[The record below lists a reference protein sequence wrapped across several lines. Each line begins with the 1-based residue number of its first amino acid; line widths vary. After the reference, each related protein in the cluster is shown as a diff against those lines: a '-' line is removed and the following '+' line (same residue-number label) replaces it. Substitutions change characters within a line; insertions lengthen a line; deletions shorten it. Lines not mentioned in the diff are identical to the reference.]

1 MKLVSVRIQNFRA
14 FEDETVNLS
23 NYTCL
28 VGANGTGKS
37 TVLTALRVFFRDTM
51 DVATDLVNLTRE
63 DFFNKDTTKT
73 ITITL
78 TFEDLSEQAQAD
90 FKDYYRGSKL
100 IISSVAEWNA
110 ETELASV
117 LHKGQRFVHP
127 DFKVYFAKDSDGE
140 SAQILK
146 DTYAEIRVKY
156 PDLPDVKVKAQM
168 AGALREYEEKHPEEC
183 KIVLSNDQ
191 FYGFSKGTN
200 LLAKYIQWVY
210 VPAVKDAS
218 SEEMEERT
226 SVLGKL
232 LERTVR
238 TKLSFTDSLDKIKE
252 DSKQQYDKL
261 LKDNE
266 AALKELS
273 GALNKRIQDWGH
285 PQASLNLV
293 WYADANKAV
302 SIAEPT
308 ARSVLGE
315 SGFTGMVARLGHGLQ
330 RSYLLA
336 LLQELAGADDAD
348 APRLILA
355 CEEPELYQ
363 HPPQARHL
371 AGVFEKLS
379 ESNTQVLLCTH
390 SPYFVS
396 GGRFEDVRV
405 FSKCSGAGATHSHLS
420 LTELAA
426 TLTEARG
433 GPVPTVSAMAAKV
446 EQVLRA
452 ELSELFFSPVII
464 LVEGVEDAAYLR
476 AYLTLSNHWYD
487 YRRRGCHIV
496 PTNGKSNMAYPLAI
510 IKGLGLPVFTV
521 FDADAD
527 ETDPEKI
534 RMHEK
539 HNIMLLKL
547 LADTDTPPMPETDSW
562 FTDHVVWQTNIG
574 DVVAKEIGKDDW
586 NTIRDKVRDDHDF
599 NVKGLNKNTMFI
611 GHAVAAA
618 WEQGKKSTSLVR
630 LCTAIL
636 DFAKS
641 ADEDGEQ

>member
-1 MKLVSVRIQNFRA
+1 MKLVSIRIQNFRA
-14 FEDETVNLS
+14 FEDETVDLN

-37 TVLTALRVFFRDTM
+37 TVLTALRVFFRDTT
-51 DVATDLVNLTRE
+51 DVATDLVNLTIE
-63 DFFNKDTTKT
+63 DFFKKDTTRT

-78 TFEDLSEQAQAD
+78 TFEDLSEQARED
-90 FKDYYRGSKL
+90 FKDYYRSGKL
-100 IISSVAEWNA
+100 IVSAVAEWDANNA
-110 ETELASV
+110 LAPV

-127 DFKVYFAKDSDGE
+127 DFKVYFAKDSDRE
-140 SAQILK
+140 SAQILR
-146 DTYAEIRVKY
+146 DTYAEIRGRY
-156 PDLPDVKVKAQM
+156 PNLPDVRVKAQM
-168 AGALREYEEKHPEEC
+168 AEALREYEENHPQEC
-183 KIVLSNDQ
+183 KIALSNDQ
-191 FYGFSKGTN
+191 FYGFSKGAN
-200 LLAKYIQWVY
+200 LLEKYIQWAY

-218 SEEMEERT
+218 SEEMEART

-238 TKLSFTDSLDKIKE
+238 TKLSFTESLDKIKE
-252 DSKQQYDKL
+252 DSRLQYNKL

-266 AALKELS
+266 GALKNLS
-273 GALNKRIQDWGH
+273 EALNMRIQDWGH

-293 WYADANKAV
+293 WHADANKAV

-308 ARSVLGE
+308 ARSLLGE

-336 LLQELAGADDAD
+336 LLQELAGNDDAD

-371 AGVFEKLS
+371 AWVFDKLS
-379 ESNTQVLLCTH
+379 EANTQVLLCTH

-396 GGRFEDVRV
+396 GGRFANVRV
-405 FSKCSGAGATHSHLS
+405 FRKAGGAGATHSHLP
-420 LTELAA
+420 LTDLAK
-426 TLTEARG
+426 TLAEARS
-433 GPVPTVSAMAAKV
+433 GPKPTVNAMAAKV

-452 ELSELFFSPVII
+452 ELSELFFSPVIV
-464 LVEGVEDAAYLR
+464 LVEGVEDAAYIR
-476 AYLTLSNHWYD
+476 TYLTLNDQWYE

-510 IKGLGLPVFTV
+510 AKGLGLPVFTI

-527 ETDPEKI
+527 EDAPE
-534 RMHEK
+534 RRETHEK
-539 HNIMLLKL
+539 QNAALLKL
-547 LADTDTPPMPETDSW
+547 LGDMDTPPMPSADCW
-562 FTDHVVWQTNIG
+562 FADHVTWQTNIG
-574 DVVAKEIGKDDW
+574 DVVAKEIGEDDW
-586 NTIRDKVRDDHDF
+586 NKIRNKVRDDHDF
-599 NVKGLNKNTMFI
+599 NVKGLNKNAMFI

-618 WEQGKKSTSLVR
+618 WKQGKKSASLEK
-630 LCTAIL
+630 LCVAIL

-641 ADEDGEQ
+641 VDEQRG

>member
-1 MKLVSVRIQNFRA
+1 MKLVSVRLQNFRA
-14 FEDETVNLS
+14 FEDETVDLS

-37 TVLTALRVFFRDTM
+37 TVLTALRVFFRDTT
-51 DVATDLVNLTRE
+51 DVATDLVNLTKE
-63 DFFNKDTTKT
+63 DFFKKDTTRT

-78 TFEDLSEQAQAD
+78 TFETLSEKAQED

-100 IISSVAEWNA
+100 IVSAVAEWSA
-110 ETELASV
+110 DTGLAPV

-127 DFKVYFAKDSDGE
+127 DFKVYFAKESDGE

-146 DTYAEIRVKY
+146 DTYAKIRAKY

-183 KIVLSNDQ
+183 KTALSNDQ

-200 LLAKYIQWVY
+200 LLEKYIQWVY

-218 SEEMEERT
+218 SEEMEART

-238 TKLSFTDSLDKIKE
+238 TKLSFTDSLEKIKE

-273 GALNKRIQDWGH
+273 SALNKRIQDWGH
-285 PQASLNLV
+285 PQASLNIV
-293 WYADANKAV
+293 WHADANKAV

-336 LLQELAGADDAD
+336 LLQELAGADDAE

-405 FSKCSGAGATHSHLS
+405 FRKASGTGATHSHLS
-420 LTELAA
+420 LTKLAE
-426 TLTEARG
+426 TLAEARG
-433 GPVPTVSAMAAKV
+433 GPAPTVSAMAAKV

-476 AYLTLSNHWYD
+476 AYLTLSDQWHE

-510 IKGLGLPVFTV
+510 AKGLSLPVFTV

-527 ETDPEKI
+527 ETDPGK
-534 RMHEK
+534 MATHK
-539 HNIMLLKL
+539 KDNTALLKL
-547 LADTDTPPMPETDSW
+547 LADTDTPPMPEADSW
-562 FTDHVVWQTNIG
+562 FADHVVWQTNIG
-574 DVVAKEIGKDDW
+574 DVLAKEIGKDDW
-586 NTIRDKVRDDHDF
+586 NTIRDKVRSDHDF
-599 NVKGLNKNTMFI
+599 NVKNLNKNTMFI

-618 WEQGKKSTSLVR
+618 WEQGKKSTSLER
-630 LCTAIL
+630 LCKAIL

-641 ADEDGEQ
+641 ADEEGEE

>member
-1 MKLVSVRIQNFRA
+1 MKLASVRIENFRA
-14 FEDETVNLS
+14 FEDETVDLG

-37 TVLTALRVFFRDTM
+37 TVLTALRVFFRDTT
-51 DVATDLVNLTRE
+51 DAATDLVNLTEE
-63 DFFNKDTTKT
+63 DFFKKDTTRT
-73 ITITL
+73 ISITL
-78 TFEDLSEQAQAD
+78 TFEDLSEQAQKD
-90 FKDYYRGSKL
+90 FKDYYRGNKL
-100 IISSVAEWNA
+100 IVSAVAEWNA
-110 ETELASV
+110 DTELAPV

-140 SAQILK
+140 SAQALK
-146 DTYAEIRVKY
+146 DTYAEIRDKH
-156 PDLPDVKVKAQM
+156 PSLPDVKVKAQM
-168 AGALREYEEKHPEEC
+168 AGALREYEEEHPGEC
-183 KIVLSNDQ
+183 KTALSNDQ

-200 LLAKYIQWVY
+200 LLEKHIQWVY

-218 SEEMEERT
+218 SEEMEART
-226 SVLGKL
+226 SVLGRL

-238 TKLSFTDSLDKIKE
+238 TKLSFTDSLDRIKE

-273 GALNKRIQDWGH
+273 GALNTRIQDWGH

-293 WYADANKAV
+293 WHADATKAV
-302 SIAEPT
+302 SITEPT

-336 LLQELAGADDAD
+336 LLQELAGADDTG

-379 ESNTQVLLCTH
+379 EINTQVLLCTH

-405 FSKCSGAGATHSHLS
+405 FRMESGAGAVHSHLS
-420 LTELAA
+420 LTELAE
-426 TLTEARG
+426 TLTYARG
-433 GPVPTVSAMAAKV
+433 GPAPTSSAMAAKV

-464 LVEGVEDAAYLR
+464 LVEGVEDVAYLR
-476 AYLTLSNHWYD
+476 AYLTLSDRWYD
-487 YRRRGCHIV
+487 YRRRGCHII

-510 IKGLGLPVFTV
+510 AKGLGLPVFTI

-527 ETDPEKI
+527 ETDPERKAA
-534 RMHEK
+534 HEK
-539 HNIMLLKL
+539 QNSVLLKL
-547 LADTDTPPMPETDSW
+547 LADTDTPPIPEADSW
-562 FTDHVVWQTNIG
+562 CTDHVIWQTNIG
-574 DVVAKEIGKDDW
+574 DVVAKEVGKDDW
-586 NTIRDKVRDDHDF
+586 NTIRNKVRDDHDF
-599 NVKGLNKNTMFI
+599 NVKGMNKNTMFI
-611 GHAVAAA
+611 GYAVAEA
-618 WEQGKKSTSLVR
+618 WGQGKKSTSLEK

-636 DFAKS
+636 DFATLP
-641 ADEDGEQ
+641 DEEGGE